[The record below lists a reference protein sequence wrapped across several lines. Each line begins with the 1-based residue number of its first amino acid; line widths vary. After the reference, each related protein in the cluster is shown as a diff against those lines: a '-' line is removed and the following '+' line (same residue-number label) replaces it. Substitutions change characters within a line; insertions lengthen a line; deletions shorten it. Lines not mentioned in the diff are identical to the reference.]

1 MILSKRNLK
10 HLIVEAVDQLGLFS
24 GPEEEPEGEGIF
36 DEFEEYNAPVYQ
48 LQDEMVTAASNA
60 VRDIAI
66 KKLQA
71 VGGLGAGP
79 GKFTANDIELEVEE
93 PLMDALMP
101 LAQMV
106 YNRMRDRSDALEGD
120 EYIGESDWALEE
132 G

>member
-10 HLIVEAVDQLGLFS
+10 HLIAEAMDELDLFP
-24 GPEEEPEGEGIF
+24 GPEDEPEDLF
-36 DEFEEYNAPVYQ
+36 DEFEEYNAPVYH

-60 VRDIAI
+60 VRDLAI

-71 VGGLGAGP
+71 VGAMGTGP
-79 GKFTANDIELEVEE
+79 NKFTANDIELEVEE

-120 EYIGESDWALEE
+120 EYIVEE